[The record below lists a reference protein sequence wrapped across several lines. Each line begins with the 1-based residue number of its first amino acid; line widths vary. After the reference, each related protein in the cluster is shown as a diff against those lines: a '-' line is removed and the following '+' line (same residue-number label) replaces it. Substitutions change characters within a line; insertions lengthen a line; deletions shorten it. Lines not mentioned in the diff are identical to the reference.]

1 MAKTIPINLFRVV
14 GTKSK
19 LTTDSNSS
27 SKRRHQLLQ
36 QNYENIV
43 EAANDANNK
52 QVCCIDFSYK

>member
-27 SKRRHQLLQ
+27 SKRCHQLLQ
-36 QNYENIV
+36 QNYE
-43 EAANDANNK
+43 K
-52 QVCCIDFSYK
+52 YSRSSK

>member
-1 MAKTIPINLFRVV
+1 MNIVTATMAKTIPINLFRVV

-36 QNYENIV
+36 QNYEKYSRSS
-43 EAANDANNK
+43 K
-52 QVCCIDFSYK
+52 QCQ